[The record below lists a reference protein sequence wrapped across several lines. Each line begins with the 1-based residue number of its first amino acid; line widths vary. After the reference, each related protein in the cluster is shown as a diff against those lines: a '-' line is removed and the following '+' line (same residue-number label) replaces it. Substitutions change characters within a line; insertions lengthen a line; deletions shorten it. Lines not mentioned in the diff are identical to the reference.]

1 MCQTASKLF
10 LKCELQDVFIVIA
23 VKDYAICISVDDN
36 LTLTSLYDSKK
47 KLLLSR
53 MVIVFYFTLKQI
65 FFFTSLLCLS
75 VSVTCD
81 FL

>member
-36 LTLTSLYDSKK
+36 LTHLCMIPKKTSAVAHGYRVLLYFETD
-47 KLLLSR
+47 LL
-53 MVIVFYFTLKQI
+53 FYFLI
-65 FFFTSLLCLS
+65 MSLS
-75 VSVTCD
+75 QRHV
-81 FL
+81 